1 MIFVNDKIV
10 NEFALK
16 RNDFNG
22 DALSNMDGRFFHIF
36 VIALLVECEKN
47 GRLRLTEHSR

>member
-16 RNDFNG
+16 GNDFNG
-22 DALSNMDGRFFHIF
+22 DALSNVVTPFFHIF
-36 VIALLVECEKN
+36 VIALLVECKKS
-47 GRLRLTEHSR
+47 GQP